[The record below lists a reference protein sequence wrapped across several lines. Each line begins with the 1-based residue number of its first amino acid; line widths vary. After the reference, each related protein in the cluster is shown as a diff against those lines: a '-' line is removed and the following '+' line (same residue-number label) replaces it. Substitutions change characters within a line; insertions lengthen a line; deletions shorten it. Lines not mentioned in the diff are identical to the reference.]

1 MLIDYPYEW
10 CHFMIKG
17 KIRTFSKNTP
27 KEIIEQAKKINK
39 VTIQTAGRPYFFF
52 EENDESSDK
61 KDV

>member
-1 MLIDYPYEW
+1 MVPLYDKRKNKNFFKKYSKKI
-10 CHFMIKG
+10 IK
-17 KIRTFSKNTP
+17 
-27 KEIIEQAKKINK
+27 QDKKINK